1 MLKINH
7 QYVCRKKKKQTK
19 SDILHSYFEEYA
31 ANMTA
36 SSPSKKKR
44 KTLNSRAA
52 EQLWIPDVQVLGT
65 RLWQQTEEAW
75 LQKALQQSLQDQQE
89 KVVSTDVITPAASD
103 ADDEKQMQQ
112 PEKKKLNKSS
122 RLTPRQQQPV
132 SPSTDT
138 KEELLTDDAESQTQ
152 DIKLSGASQSSRKA
166 PQKRPMPPNTPSTSK
181 KLSKKKCLSR
191 ETDKSVPSP
200 AATTEPIISIKKK
213 KRRRISRPPAWSTLW
228 KRVQLLA
235 MRLDDFTWLDDRL
248 YGTHS
253 SPSPSFIDSLAT
265 PRSTISL
272 SPPEE
277 HPPAGCNSNE
287 TFQTTADVSPS
298 ISFWMESMWSEHFT
312 SLLQDPSLS
321 SDAQWARFRDVRSA
335 LIEALQC
342 FRQKYVL
349 SAPPAA
355 ESKQME
361 VGNENVRDDSNMI
374 EVEGQ
379 AMAVG
384 IREDLECDGN
394 MDGITL

>member
-1 MLKINH
+1 
-7 QYVCRKKKKQTK
+7 
-19 SDILHSYFEEYA
+19 
-31 ANMTA
+31 
-36 SSPSKKKR
+36 
-44 KTLNSRAA
+44 
-52 EQLWIPDVQVLGT
+52 
-65 RLWQQTEEAW
+65 
-75 LQKALQQSLQDQQE
+75 
-89 KVVSTDVITPAASD
+89 
-103 ADDEKQMQQ
+103 
-112 PEKKKLNKSS
+112 
-122 RLTPRQQQPV
+122 
-132 SPSTDT
+132 
-138 KEELLTDDAESQTQ
+138 
-152 DIKLSGASQSSRKA
+152 
-166 PQKRPMPPNTPSTSK
+166 
-181 KLSKKKCLSR
+181 
-191 ETDKSVPSP
+191 
-200 AATTEPIISIKKK
+200 
-213 KRRRISRPPAWSTLW
+213 
-228 KRVQLLA
+228 